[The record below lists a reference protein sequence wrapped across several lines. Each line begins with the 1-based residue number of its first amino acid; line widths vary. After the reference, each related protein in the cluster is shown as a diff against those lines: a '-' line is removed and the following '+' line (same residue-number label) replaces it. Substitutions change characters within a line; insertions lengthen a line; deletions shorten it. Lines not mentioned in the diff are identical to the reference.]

1 VHYSYVLLVCRKF
14 WFLKPTPPV
23 CGALLGFVR
32 RYKTI
37 TNLTISIKPGA
48 AMGVAAPSLL
58 PPLPPLPPPPP
69 PPPPPPQL
77 LYIIAAAAS
86 ATVVTVVATAILA
99 KCCRSRS
106 RSRSQGLLGGESQP
120 EQEE

>member
-1 VHYSYVLLVCRKF
+1 MASSAPPPLALPHTG
-14 WFLKPTPPV
+14 KPP
-23 CGALLGFVR
+23 AFKL
-32 RYKTI
+32 
-37 TNLTISIKPGA
+37 A
-48 AMGVAAPSLL
+48 AMCSGEVEEAMGLMPRARSHARIVCCQL
-58 PPLPPLPPPPP
+58 PLASPCVVPPLPPPPP

-106 RSRSQGLLGGESQP
+106 RSRSQGLLGGGESQP

>member
-1 VHYSYVLLVCRKF
+1 VPLCA
-14 WFLKPTPPV
+14 PAPP
-23 CGALLGFVR
+23 CLCARLPPRLQCAADFVR
-32 RYKTI
+32 ACRYKTI
-37 TNLTISIKPGA
+37 TNLTIKIQPGA

-77 LYIIAAAAS
+77 LYIIAAAAC
-86 ATVVTVVATAILA
+86 ATIVTVVATAILA

-106 RSRSQGLLGGESQP
+106 RSRSQALLGGESQP

>member
-1 VHYSYVLLVCRKF
+1 VSQILVF
-14 WFLKPTPPV
+14 ETYPPRLW
-23 CGALLGFVR
+23 CAADFVR

-48 AMGVAAPSLL
+48 AMGLAAPTLL
-58 PPLPPLPPPPP
+58 LPLPPLPSS
-69 PPPPPPQL
+69 PPPPQL

-106 RSRSQGLLGGESQP
+106 RSRSQGLLEGVQDEKETQH
-120 EQEE
+120 QDEE